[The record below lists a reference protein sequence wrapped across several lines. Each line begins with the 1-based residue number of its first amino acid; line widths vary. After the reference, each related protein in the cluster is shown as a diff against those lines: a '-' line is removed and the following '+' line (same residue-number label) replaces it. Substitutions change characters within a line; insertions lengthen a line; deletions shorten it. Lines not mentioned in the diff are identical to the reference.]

1 VVVAVA
7 GRVKMTEILAAQG
20 HRAKDLLVGQAELAL
35 AVAVFITLVAVVA
48 QVQLEELQVVLPQ

>member
-1 VVVAVA
+1 
-7 GRVKMTEILAAQG
+7 MTEILAAQE

-35 AVAVFITLVAVVA
+35 AVAVFITLAAVVV